1 MKPLARIIALYLPQF
16 HIIPENDAWWGQGFT
31 EWTNTTRAKPLFPG
45 HYQPH
50 IPADL
55 GFYDL
60 RLPEARASQAK
71 LAQQYGIEAFCYYH
85 YWFAGKHLLERPFN
99 EVVASGEPHF
109 PFCVCWANQSWT
121 GIWHGAPDRIHIEQ
135 TYPGID
141 DHRSHFEYLLPAFF
155 DKRYVTVEGKPV
167 FVIFKPFEI
176 PELRKTMDL
185 WQEMAIRAGLPG
197 LYLIGTLH
205 KNEWSRWDPKN
216 MGFDASITPRLPPL
230 IKRVSKRHPIKYL
243 NYIMRKR
250 CGIPKIYDHSKILQ
264 DILPRENPKGRE
276 YPCVIP
282 NWDNTPRSGSNGLVL
297 HNSSPELLRVQI
309 RKSLAL
315 TRDFPRDHKII
326 FLKSWN
332 EWAEGN
338 YVEPDLQFGRAFL
351 EAIRDE
357 IVE

>member
-1 MKPLARIIALYLPQF
+1 
-16 HIIPENDAWWGQGFT
+16 
-31 EWTNTTRAKPLFPG
+31 LFPG

-60 RLPEARASQAK
+60 RLPEARESQAK

-85 YWFAGKHLLERPFN
+85 YWFAGKHLLERPFD

-121 GIWHGAPDRIHIEQ
+121 GIWHGSPDRLLIEQ

-141 DHRSHFEYLLPAFF
+141 DHRSHFEYLLPAFY

-185 WQEMAIRAGLPG
+185 WKEMAIRAGLPG
-197 LYLIGTLH
+197 LYLIGTLSP
-205 KNEWSRWDPKN
+205 NEWSRWDPKS
-216 MGFDASITPRLPPL
+216 MGFDASITPRLPPR

-243 NYIMRKR
+243 GNIMRKKR
-250 CGIPKIYDHSKILQ
+250 GIPTIYDHSKILQ
-264 DILPRENPKGRE
+264 DILPRENLNGRD

-297 HNSSPELLRVQI
+297 HNSCPELLRIQI

-315 TRDFPRDHKII
+315 TRDLPRDHKII

-338 YVEPDLQFGRAFL
+338 HVEPDLQFGRAFL